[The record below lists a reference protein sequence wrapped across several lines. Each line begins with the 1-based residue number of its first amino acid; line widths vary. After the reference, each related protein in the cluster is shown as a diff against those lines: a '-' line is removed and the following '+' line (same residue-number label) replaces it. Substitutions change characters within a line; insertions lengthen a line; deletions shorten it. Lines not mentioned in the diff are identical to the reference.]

1 MKHTRLL
8 FLAFLG
14 AGSLADI
21 ERRDPEALKVDVIAA
36 QWSWRFEY
44 PAYNVITNELVLP
57 VNQQVLLRMQSV
69 DVVHSFWVPEF
80 RVKQDILPGG
90 KDFVRELR
98 ITPNQMGEFKA
109 RCAELC
115 GTEHYSMLADVR
127 VVTMEEF
134 ETWVEEA
141 AAACEDEAEVCG
153 ERWVTN
159 YGCFSCHST
168 DGETLVG
175 PTWKGLAGSSIE
187 LADGSTLVVDDDY
200 LIEAIKDPNAK
211 IRAGFDPNVMPQNF
225 DGTIP
230 EENLIEILAYINSLE

>member
-1 MKHTRLL
+1 MPLRIVR

-14 AGSLADI
+14 AVSLADI
-21 ERRDPEALKVDVIAA
+21 KRRDPEALKVDVIAA

-69 DVVHSFWVPEF
+69 DVGHSFWVPEF
-80 RVKQDILPGG
+80 RVKQEILPGG

-141 AAACEDEAEVCG
+141 AAACREALTVYTQEELPPQWAMTQYILG
-153 ERWVTN
+153 NT
-159 YGCFSCHST
+159 
-168 DGETLVG
+168 
-175 PTWKGLAGSSIE
+175 
-187 LADGSTLVVDDDY
+187 LADQGRRLRGDVGVALLDQAVAAYRRALTVYTQDTLPQNWSTTHSALD
-200 LIEAIKDPNAK
+200 NALK
-211 IRAGFDPNVMPQNF
+211 IRS
-225 DGTIP
+225 
-230 EENLIEILAYINSLE
+230 SLEKQ